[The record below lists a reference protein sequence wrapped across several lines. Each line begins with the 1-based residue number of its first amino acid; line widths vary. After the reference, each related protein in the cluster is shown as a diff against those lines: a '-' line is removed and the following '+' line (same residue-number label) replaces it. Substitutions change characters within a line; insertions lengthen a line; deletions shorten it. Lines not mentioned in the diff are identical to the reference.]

1 MIQIYTPS
9 DSEELVSRISKSNI
23 NDCIVNNLASFQ
35 VNGQYILH
43 HRPRK
48 LDKEIKSILIE
59 AIAHGGK
66 VMPLVD
72 YLDQINGYTEI
83 ELLNSDYFIQKTD
96 FSVLRSRRKVK
107 IKCLMDKVFAV
118 FLLLLT
124 SPIMLLTSL
133 LIKFESKGPV
143 FYKQERVGQFNKP
156 FMVYKFRSMR
166 QDAEKNGAQWSTEG
180 DNRITRVGYF
190 IRKLRIDELPQL
202 INVLRGEMSIVGPR
216 PEREVFIKDLEKVI
230 PYYRFRHAVLPGVTG
245 WAQVKYPYG
254 ASVEDSKWKHKY
266 DLYYIKHGG
275 LRMDLKIMLYTV
287 KVVLLGKGR

>member
-1 MIQIYTPS
+1 MIRIYTPF
-9 DSEELVSRISKSNI
+9 DSEELVRRISMANI
-23 NDCIVNNLASFQ
+23 DDCIVNNLDYFN

-43 HRPRK
+43 HNPRK
-48 LDKEIKSILIE
+48 LNKKSKNILIE

-72 YLDQINGYTEI
+72 YLDKINGYTEI

-107 IKCLMDKVFAV
+107 IKWYMDKVLAI
-118 FLLLLT
+118 FLFVLT
-124 SPIMLLTSL
+124 SPIMLFTSI
-133 LIKFESKGPV
+133 LIKLESKGPV
-143 FYKQERVGQFNKP
+143 FYRQKRVGQFNNQ

-166 QDAEKNGAQWSTEG
+166 VDAEKNGAQWSIKG
-180 DNRITRVGYF
+180 DNRITKVGNI

-230 PYYRFRHAVLPGVTG
+230 PYYRFRHAVLPGITG